1 MTAWPELVVSGAAPG
16 KAIRPAG
23 CKGVRMLTKIAIV
36 LALLIVFTGMLRNRK
51 SERPSRTT
59 NVLLGLIVLL
69 LAVSIVTHF
78 IRLS

>member
-1 MTAWPELVVSGAAPG
+1 
-16 KAIRPAG
+16 
-23 CKGVRMLTKIAIV
+23 MLTKIAIV